1 MMDDPVAGVTARRD
15 RVAAAVVAA
24 SAAMDS
30 EAAVSQELRRFIVR
44 LHEWMAGPES
54 TAFYRTL
61 TDDEQ
66 QRFDRLLVR
75 SSILRMRLSDMDVA
89 QLAMRVSMQTGLLRG
104 AIGDAR
110 KHLEQPLHAGT
121 SLAAFDRFLETI
133 TNFLL

>member
-1 MMDDPVAGVTARRD
+1 MGPGAVARRD

-30 EAAVSQELRRFIVR
+30 EVAASHELRRFMVR

-54 TAFYRTL
+54 TGFYRAL

-75 SSILRMRLSDMDVA
+75 ASILRMRLGDMDLDH
-89 QLAMRVSMQTGLLRG
+89 LAMRVSMQTGLLRG
-104 AIGDAR
+104 AVGEAR
-110 KHLEQPLHAGT
+110 KHLEQPLHPGT
-121 SLAAFDRFLETI
+121 SLAAFDRFLETL
-133 TNFLL
+133 TNFIL